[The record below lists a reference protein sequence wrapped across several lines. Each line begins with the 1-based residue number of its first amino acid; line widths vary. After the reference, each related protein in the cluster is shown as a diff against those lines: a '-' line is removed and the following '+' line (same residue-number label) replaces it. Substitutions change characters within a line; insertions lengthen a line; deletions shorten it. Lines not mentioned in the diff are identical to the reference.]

1 MSRRKGYGVVRQ
13 QRVSWSGE
21 QRASEAGG
29 GKHGQFFQVY
39 PKYSCAPLPLD
50 EWPLVHLVYC
60 CLYSGS
66 GPRGA
71 EPPCPIMHQS
81 PRTQAQLGLL
91 PMERS
96 GTPAYSRPVSKISV
110 PDETL
115 TRPPRRA
122 SALVVAELAPA
133 LGLVRVRVRV
143 RVRVSARACC

>member
-1 MSRRKGYGVVRQ
+1 MCADRFRHVSMSRRKGYGVVRQ

-115 TRPPRRA
+115 TSKYEP
-122 SALVVAELAPA
+122 
-133 LGLVRVRVRV
+133 
-143 RVRVSARACC
+143 